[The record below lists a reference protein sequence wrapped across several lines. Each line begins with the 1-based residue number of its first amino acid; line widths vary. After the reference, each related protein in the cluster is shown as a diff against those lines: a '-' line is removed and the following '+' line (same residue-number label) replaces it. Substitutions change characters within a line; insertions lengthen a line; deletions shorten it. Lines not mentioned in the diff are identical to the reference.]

1 MRLNPLFRPLRI
13 IMLLG
18 RLAVKAQL
26 QDNMNS
32 GSDGLSRPNKDK
44 SHPLHFIFFI
54 YSPPCTYD
62 EVKALVVVLL
72 NVNAHRSRIT
82 GYDCPQGVSMA
93 QANGRAIDNGKHG
106 QPTNMSLMASFS
118 SRTRS
123 LIQSSMRAKICT
135 GIASV

>member
-93 QANGRAIDNGKHG
+93 QATAVLSTMAN
-106 QPTNMSLMASFS
+106 MASQ
-118 SRTRS
+118 RT
-123 LIQSSMRAKICT
+123 CP
-135 GIASV
+135 